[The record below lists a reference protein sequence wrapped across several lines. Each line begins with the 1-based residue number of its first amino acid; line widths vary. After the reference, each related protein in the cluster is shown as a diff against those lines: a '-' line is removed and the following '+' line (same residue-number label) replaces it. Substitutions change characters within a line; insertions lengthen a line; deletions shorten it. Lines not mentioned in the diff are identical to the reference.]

1 MSLRG
6 KMKNEKYMHRYIE
19 TRKCVFI
26 SRYSL
31 FVLLIVH
38 LSKQTK
44 EWKDLLNIL
53 FLCFHC
59 FIEKENIKKKSL
71 LMTNALKKILTVLVI
86 QLDNDEYRLTYF
98 FLSVFVYLF
107 TSSELKSFISF
118 ICIL

>member
-6 KMKNEKYMHRYIE
+6 KMKNEKYMHQYIE

-44 EWKDLLNIL
+44 KLKDLLNIL
-53 FLCFHC
+53 FLC

-71 LMTNALKKILTVLVI
+71 LMTNALKKTLTVLVI

-107 TSSELKSFISF
+107 TSGELKSFISF